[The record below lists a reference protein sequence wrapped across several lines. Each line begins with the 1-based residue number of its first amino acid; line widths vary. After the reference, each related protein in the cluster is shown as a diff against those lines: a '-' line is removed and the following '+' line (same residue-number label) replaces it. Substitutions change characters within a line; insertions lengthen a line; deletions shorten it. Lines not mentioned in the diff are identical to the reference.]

1 MDRLMQ
7 NQQYAMELLLLH
19 QGNRNLTEGVSME
32 NQRTRMTKRLLCEHL
47 IQMMQEKPID
57 EISVSEL
64 CRRAGINRTTFYRYY
79 TIPRDILSDIQSD
92 LKIEYDCILSGADN
106 RVERLAG
113 ALRFVRNHS
122 GRAAV
127 LNDGVNRAI
136 DDASDNLRKDDPF
149 FQMLAGTVPEPL
161 RPYARHMTSA
171 AMTLWLKE
179 GCRLDEI
186 NFAKMLTEVCMV
198 CTALCPDNRG
208 EE

>member
-1 MDRLMQ
+1 
-7 NQQYAMELLLLH
+7 
-19 QGNRNLTEGVSME
+19 ME
-32 NQRTRMTKRLLCEHL
+32 NQRTRMTKRLFCEQM

-92 LKIEYDCILSGADN
+92 LKNEYERILSGADD

-127 LNDGVNRAI
+127 LNNDVNRAI
-136 DDASDNLRKDDPF
+136 HTAADAYKEDDPF
-149 FQMLAGTVPEPL
+149 YQLLAGSVPEAM

-179 GCRLDEI
+179 GCCLDETT
-186 NFAKMLTEVCMV
+186 FAQMLTQVCMV
-198 CTALCPDNRG
+198 CAALCADG
-208 EE
+208 AEAK